1 MNISVPARATSSKS
15 AFTLIELLVVIAII
29 AILAAMLLPALAKA
43 KSKARQIQCAAIQ
56 KNWGLALTMYTGEN
70 RDQLPYFGD
79 YSGGQD
85 SWYLHLQ
92 EYVSVSGGPAPGGDV
107 LTAAIYTNKMRMCP
121 EVTKDGTLDDTGTA
135 HSWVGANFGNNPAFT
150 AGTVFSGIFVYEYN
164 GGPGKAYPSIKV
176 MRIRK
181 PVDCMAFMDVHSLWV
196 YNPVEPTWNFSSK
209 TVSEYGDPPFND
221 TFVFKWNY
229 GHPRVHNNGCNVTLV
244 DGHVERV
251 RYVDLYQSKASAASP
266 PAHSYWY
273 PED

>member
-1 MNISVPARATSSKS
+1 MSVKLARQ

-56 KNWGLALTMYTGEN
+56 KNWALALIMYIGEN
-70 RDQLPYFGD
+70 KDSLPHFGD
-79 YSGGQD
+79 YSGGLD

-92 EYVSVSGGPAPGGDV
+92 EYVAVKGGVPAGGTV
-107 LTAAIYTNKMRMCP
+107 LDAAIYTNKMRMCP
-121 EVTKDGTLDDTGTA
+121 EVTKDGTTDENGTP
-135 HSWVGANFGNNPAFT
+135 HSWVGANFGNNPAFGN
-150 AGTVFSGIFVYEYN
+150 GTKFSGVFVYEYN
-164 GGPGKAYPSIKV
+164 GGDASGRVYPSVKILQVK
-176 MRIRK
+176 K

-196 YNPVEPTWNFSSK
+196 YNPVEPNWQFSAK

-221 TFVFKWNY
+221 TFLFKWNY
-229 GHPRVHNNGCNVTLV
+229 GHPRVHNNGCNVTLL

-251 RYVDLYQSKASAASP
+251 RFLDLYRSKSSAASP

-273 PED
+273 ADD